1 MQTINKSTIS
11 ILSNSKNIGNNQK
24 KIKIIFSVLILSII
38 ALIVAKPNLCI
49 GSIYSGLSVWAKC
62 VLPSLL
68 PFMFFT
74 KLLTN
79 LNFISTITTKTYR
92 LNKFLFK
99 APKISSYIF
108 LMSIISGYPVGA
120 KIICEYHK
128 NGLISTKQANKLST
142 FCNTSGPLFV
152 IGSVG
157 TVLFGSAKLG
167 YIIFLSHILSSV
179 LNGILY
185 RNLFVDETNY
195 FDGWKNDDEPIDK
208 NLKDNKNCSNKKH
221 FETKKEN
228 MLAESMKDTILSVLL
243 VGGWIAISF
252 LIIDLFLDLKLFEP
266 LVYIFSKTFAFAG
279 IKAESIK
286 AVLCGILEV
295 SKGVLELSKLPI
307 SKIVLCCCASFLI
320 GFGGISVFMQANTF
334 LKDAKVNSKFYLLS
348 KLTHGIIG
356 AILSFLLCLI
366 FKI

>member
-1 MQTINKSTIS
+1 MQNINKSTIS
-11 ILSNSKNIGNNQK
+11 ILSNTKNIDNSRK
-24 KIKIIFSVLILSII
+24 KIKIFFSLLILSII

-49 GSIYSGLSVWAKC
+49 RSIYSGLCVWAKC

-79 LNFISTITTKTYR
+79 LNFISTITAKTYR

-120 KIICEYHK
+120 KIISEYHK

-142 FCNTSGPLFV
+142 FCSTSGPLFV
-152 IGSVG
+152 IGTVG

-167 YIIFLSHILSSV
+167 YIIFVSHILGSI

-185 RNLFVDETNY
+185 RNFFVDETNY
-195 FDGWKNDDEPIDK
+195 FELWNIQKKKTEKNNI
-208 NLKDNKNCSNKKH
+208 NLDININQQNNKKQ
-221 FETKKEN
+221 N
-228 MLAESMKDTILSVLL
+228 MLAESMKDTILSVLV

-252 LIIDLFLDLKLFEP
+252 LVIDLFLDLNFFEP
-266 LVYIFSKTFAFAG
+266 ILFIISKIFSFANIKTEA
-279 IKAESIK
+279 IKSF
-286 AVLCGILEV
+286 LCGILEV
-295 SKGVLELSKLPI
+295 SKGVLELSKISI
-307 SKIVLCCCASFLI
+307 SKTVLCSLASFLI
-320 GFGGISVFMQANTF
+320 SFGGVSIFMQAYTF
-334 LKDAKVNSKFYLLS
+334 LKDAKVNYKFYLLS
-348 KLTHGIIG
+348 KLTHGIFSAIFTIG
-356 AILSFLLCLI
+356 LCLI
-366 FKI
+366 FI